1 MPEKCADGNTNVFV
15 NGRELH
21 QRDLDLLVSR
31 GLPTDADRSYII
43 DISGKVFDEESGLE
57 LEGLGKLA
65 PTVERK
71 KHGFGMK
78 PPRTTVV

>member
-31 GLPTDADRSYII
+31 GLPMDAHRSYAI
-43 DISGKVFDEESGLE
+43 DISGKVFDEDSGLE

-65 PTVERK
+65 PT
-71 KHGFGMK
+71 
-78 PPRTTVV
+78 